1 MVEVIFLFSNVT
13 FIKNMN
19 IEKINLNI
27 IFIFTVFLDLD
38 PGLIFL
44 GRPGQCGKNPGVFAS
59 FINKTVAMNCL
70 KSNILNVHYMNKKM

>member
-1 MVEVIFLFSNVT
+1 MVEVIFLFSTVT

-27 IFIFTVFLDLD
+27 IFIFTVFLVLDQVRTRASFFSADLD
-38 PGLIFL
+38 SA
-44 GRPGQCGKNPGVFAS
+44 GQSPGVFAS

-70 KSNILNVHYMNKKM
+70 KSNIINVH